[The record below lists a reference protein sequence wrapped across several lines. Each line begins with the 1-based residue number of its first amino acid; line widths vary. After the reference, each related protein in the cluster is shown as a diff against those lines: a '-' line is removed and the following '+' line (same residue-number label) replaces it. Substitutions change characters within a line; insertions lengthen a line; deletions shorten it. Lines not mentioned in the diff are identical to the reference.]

1 MSKPVRFS
9 GRKFRELLLYVS
21 ERSKEDP
28 RYGATKLNKIL
39 YYADF
44 GAFRILGAPITGARY
59 RRLQEGPVPIQL
71 IDERNKI
78 VSDQRAH
85 LEERQYY
92 SGVQQR
98 LVSDDEPD
106 LSIFSASELKIVN
119 EVLEDL
125 WHLDA
130 RGVSDRSHREPG
142 WIAAKNR
149 SEIPYSTAW
158 ISSAP
163 ITPEEETFG
172 IELANELSAQ

>member
-59 RRLQEGPVPIQL
+59 RRLHEVPVPIQW

-85 LEERQYY
+85 LE
-92 SGVQQR
+92 
-98 LVSDDEPD
+98 
-106 LSIFSASELKIVN
+106 
-119 EVLEDL
+119 
-125 WHLDA
+125 
-130 RGVSDRSHREPG
+130 
-142 WIAAKNR
+142 
-149 SEIPYSTAW
+149 
-158 ISSAP
+158 
-163 ITPEEETFG
+163 
-172 IELANELSAQ
+172 